1 MEKRVGRQGMLQSR
15 GRMNALTVVRD
26 RCARLPSG
34 LRKLA
39 KGEISKFDITFFAI
53 LLLDDPGTAHI
64 QPHRHTHRI
73 DGNFMLISLCNV
85 NHIYI
90 SALLRRSAG
99 AEER

>member
-1 MEKRVGRQGMLQSR
+1 MLSLLYVTAAQ
-15 GRMNALTVVRD
+15 
-26 RCARLPSG
+26 LPAG
-34 LRKLA
+34 LPKLA
-39 KGEISKFDITFFAI
+39 KGEINKLDITFYAI

>member
-1 MEKRVGRQGMLQSR
+1 MLSLLYVT
-15 GRMNALTVVRD
+15 A
-26 RCARLPSG
+26 ARLPTG
-34 LRKLA
+34 LPNLA
-39 KGEISKFDITFFAI
+39 KGEINKFDIPFFAI

>member
-1 MEKRVGRQGMLQSR
+1 MLSLLYVT
-15 GRMNALTVVRD
+15 A
-26 RCARLPSG
+26 ARLPTG

>member
-1 MEKRVGRQGMLQSR
+1 MLSLLYVT
-15 GRMNALTVVRD
+15 A
-26 RCARLPSG
+26 ARLPTG
-34 LRKLA
+34 LPNLA